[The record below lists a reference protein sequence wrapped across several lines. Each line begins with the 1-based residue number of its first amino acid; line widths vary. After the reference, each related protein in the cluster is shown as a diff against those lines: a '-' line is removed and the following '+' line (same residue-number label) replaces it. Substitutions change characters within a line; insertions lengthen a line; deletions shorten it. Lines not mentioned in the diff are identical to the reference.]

1 MRRTQ
6 RRSWVGS
13 ILLLTVGCD
22 QATKKLAVE
31 NLKDEP
37 MQSFLG
43 DIFRL
48 GYAENPGA
56 FLGLGG
62 RMPEQAAF
70 WVLVIGVG
78 AMLAALAVYLFANRS
93 LTRWTVVSLA
103 LILAGG
109 FSNWVDRLAN
119 DGRVV
124 DFLNLGLGPVRTGIF
139 NVADVAIM
147 AGAAL
152 AFFSAPRQRPADPL
166 ES

>member
-1 MRRTQ
+1 MRRTH
-6 RRSWVGS
+6 RWSWVGS

-22 QATKKLAVE
+22 QATKRLAVE
-31 NLKDEP
+31 KLKDEP

-48 GYAENPGA
+48 AYAENPGA

-62 RMPEQAAF
+62 RMPERAAF

-78 AMLAALAVYLFANRS
+78 AMLAALAIYLFTHRNLNR
-93 LTRWTVVSLA
+93 LTVVSLA

-109 FSNWVDRLAN
+109 LSNWLDRLAN

-152 AFFSAPRQRPADPL
+152 AFFAAPRHAPASAV
-166 ES
+166 EG